1 MTDNQLSPW
10 RLDVSDE
17 MPETVTAQIGRII
30 MLRRTAMGMLQGEL
44 AKEMGMSQ
52 AHLSNI
58 EKGKRSLT
66 VEVMAAFASV
76 LGCEMA
82 ELLPPAR
89 SRKRPA

>member
-1 MTDNQLSPW
+1 MTDNRLSPW
-10 RLDVSDE
+10 RLNVSDE

-44 AKEMGMSQ
+44 AKKMGMSQ

-89 SRKRPA
+89 SGKRPA

>member
-1 MTDNQLSPW
+1 M
-10 RLDVSDE
+10 SDE

-30 MLRRTAMGMLQGEL
+30 VSRRAAMGMLQGEL
-44 AKEMGMSQ
+44 AQKMGMSQ

-66 VEVMAAFASV
+66 VEVLAAFAGV

-82 ELLPPAR
+82 DLLPPPR
-89 SRKRPA
+89 LGKRAA

>member
-1 MTDNQLSPW
+1 M
-10 RLDVSDE
+10 SDE

-30 MLRRTAMGMLQGEL
+30 MLRRTALGMLQGEL
-44 AKEMGMSQ
+44 AEKMGMSQ

-76 LGCEMA
+76 LGCEMVD
-82 ELLPPAR
+82 LLPPSR
-89 SRKRPA
+89 SGKRAV

>member
-1 MTDNQLSPW
+1 MADNRLSPW
-10 RLDVSDE
+10 RFEVSDE

-30 MLRRTAMGMLQGEL
+30 VSRRAAVGMLQGDL
-44 AKEMGMSQ
+44 AQKMGMSQ

-66 VEVMAAFASV
+66 VEVLAAFAGV

-82 ELLPPAR
+82 DLLPPAR
-89 SRKRPA
+89 PGKRAV